1 MCLLKFVISVIPHEK
16 ALSFGRD
23 VKRNQICRAR
33 LCGIVSRLPLS
44 RECHYVYDHEAIT
57 ARQVRVRSIFLST
70 RSVFRSVDE
79 LGAAEETMSSNRL
92 PLVIRIFVAVP
103 LIRRTKRVPNVC
115 TCRDRCKKMG
125 WKKSGGNQ

>member
-1 MCLLKFVISVIPHEK
+1 M
-16 ALSFGRD
+16 
-23 VKRNQICRAR
+23 R
-33 LCGIVSRLPLS
+33 LCGIVCHLPLS
-44 RECHYVYDHEAIT
+44 RECHYVYGDEAIT
-57 ARQVRVRSIFLST
+57 VRQVHVGSIFLST
-70 RSVFRSVDE
+70 RSVFGSVDE

-115 TCRDRCKKMG
+115 TCGGRCKKME